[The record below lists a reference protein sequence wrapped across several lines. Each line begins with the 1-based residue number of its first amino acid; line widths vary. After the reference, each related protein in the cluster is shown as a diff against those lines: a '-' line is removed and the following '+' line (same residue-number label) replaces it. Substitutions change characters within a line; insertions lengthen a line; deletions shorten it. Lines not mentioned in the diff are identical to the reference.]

1 MSRSGVFFAS
11 LLVSLGR
18 PSWWLLALA
27 GFLARGGILLA
38 ILPIVNLPSPL
49 VLSNLAAPVIVPL
62 ALGHVDEGVLAAI
75 AVAVG
80 GLLAWLIVGGLIG
93 AATDLALIRDGLAA
107 AGEEGVTRR
116 DAGDAEDVNAGST
129 LRREE
134 LGGVGLVVRIFAVRL
149 LAHLPFAA
157 VLAIGTFG
165 IVQVAY
171 AELTRPANVDTP
183 LVLRVVAAAAWPIVA
198 IVIAW
203 FGGELAGGIAARR
216 IVLAGDGVRA
226 ALTGAVAALVR
237 QPRSTVIPAV
247 VMTIPL
253 AVILG
258 GTLGGARVA
267 WLRAD
272 GALTDPRIDAI
283 ALVVALGTLIVIW
296 LAALV
301 LIGVVTAAR
310 SAALTFEAVRIDTEG
325 LRVAASS
332 GESGNAIGGTFGAST
347 HHRPG
352 DRPLGDDGGSL

>member
-1 MSRSGVFFAS
+1 VFFAS

-18 PSWWLLALA
+18 PTWWLLALA

-49 VLSNLAAPVIVPL
+49 VLSNLVAPVIVPL

-80 GLLAWLIVGGLIG
+80 GLLAWLIIGGLVG

-107 AGEEGVTRR
+107 AREEGVTRR
-116 DAGDAEDVNAGST
+116 ATADAEGADGGSMSR
-129 LRREE
+129 LEE
-134 LGGVGLVVRIFAVRL
+134 RGIGLVGRIFAVRL
-149 LAHLPFAA
+149 LAHLPFAV
-157 VLAIGTFG
+157 VLVVGTVG
-165 IVQVAY
+165 IIQVAY

-183 LVLRVVAAAAWPIVA
+183 LVLRVVAAAALPIAA

-203 FGGELAGGIAARR
+203 FVGELAGGIAARR

-226 ALTGAVAALVR
+226 ALGGAVAALVR
-237 QPRSTVIPAV
+237 QPRSTVVPAV

-283 ALVVALGTLIVIW
+283 ALVVALGTLVVIW
-296 LAALV
+296 LAALA

>member
-1 MSRSGVFFAS
+1 VFFAS

-49 VLSNLAAPVIVPL
+49 VLSNLVAPVVVPL
-62 ALGHVDEGVLAAI
+62 ALGHIDGGVLAAI
-75 AVAVG
+75 AVVVG
-80 GLLAWLIVGGLIG
+80 GLLAGLMVGGLVG
-93 AATDLALIRDGLAA
+93 AATDLTLIRDGLAA
-107 AGEEGVTRR
+107 ARGEGVTRR
-116 DAGDAEDVNAGST
+116 AAGDVEDANAGVT

-134 LGGVGLVVRIFAVRL
+134 RGEVGLVGRIFAVRL
-149 LAHLPFAA
+149 LAHLPFGV
-157 VLAIGTFG
+157 VLVIGTVG

-183 LVLRVVAAAAWPIVA
+183 LVLRVVAAAAWPIAA

-216 IVLAGDGVRA
+216 IVLAGEGVRA
-226 ALTGAVAALVR
+226 ALAGAAAALVR
-237 QPRSTVIPAV
+237 QPRSTVAPAV
-247 VMTIPL
+247 VLTVLL

-283 ALVVALGTLIVIW
+283 ALVVALATLVVSW

-301 LIGVVTAAR
+301 LLGVVTAAR

>member
-1 MSRSGVFFAS
+1 VSRSGVFFAS

-38 ILPIVNLPSPL
+38 VLPIVNLPSPL
-49 VLSNLAAPVIVPL
+49 VLSNLVAPVIVPL
-62 ALGHVDEGVLAAI
+62 ALGHVDEGIVVTV

-80 GLLAWLIVGGLIG
+80 GLLAWLIVGGLVG
-93 AATDLALIRDGLAA
+93 AATDLALIREGLAA
-107 AGEEGVTRR
+107 AREEGVTGPTASDAVAASPSRR
-116 DAGDAEDVNAGST
+116 D
-129 LRREE
+129 RR
-134 LGGVGLVVRIFAVRL
+134 GGFRLVARIFAVRS
-149 LAHLPFAA
+149 LAHLPFAL
-157 VLAIGTFG
+157 VLAIGTIG
-165 IVQVAY
+165 IIQVAY
-171 AELTRPANVDTP
+171 AELTRPADVDTP
-183 LVLRVVAAAAWPIVA
+183 LVLRVAVAAAWPIAA

-203 FGGELAGGIAARR
+203 FVGELAGGIAARR
-216 IVLAGDGVRA
+216 IVLAGDGVRG
-226 ALTGAVAALVR
+226 ALAGAVVAVVR
-237 QPRSTVIPAV
+237 QPRSTVVPAV
-247 VMTIPL
+247 AMTIAL
-253 AVILG
+253 ALILG

-272 GALTDPRIDAI
+272 GALTDPRIDAA
-283 ALVVALGTLIVIW
+283 ALVVALGALVAIW

-301 LIGVVTAAR
+301 LIAVLTAAR

-325 LRVAASS
+325 LRAAASS